1 MMRRLEGKV
10 ALVVGSG
17 SVGPGW
23 GNGRAI
29 SVLFA
34 REGAKV
40 FGADRNLEAAADT
53 QRLIAEEGG
62 TSAIGEVDVTDPRSI
77 EAMVEACIKTYGRI
91 DVLVNNVG
99 GSAPGDVV
107 SMPLEVWD
115 RQFDTNIRYVFLTCK
130 HVIPIMVQQ
139 GGGAIVNLASIAAL
153 AHFGP
158 DVVAYSAAKAGLI
171 HFTRVTAVRYARD
184 NVRCNIVVPG
194 LMDTPL
200 VEMRLANER
209 AGGDV
214 EALRRRRNS
223 QPPMG
228 RMGTAWDV
236 AHAALFLASDEAR
249 YITGAELVVDG
260 GLAATVRLAGDAN

>member
-1 MMRRLEGKV
+1 MRLEGKV
-10 ALVVGSG
+10 ALVVGAG

-29 SVLFA
+29 AALFA
-34 REGAKV
+34 REGAKI
-40 FGADRNLEAAADT
+40 FGADKDAEAAAET
-53 QRLIAEEGG
+53 GRLIAEEGG
-62 TSAIGEVDVTDPRSI
+62 TAAMDRVDVTDPHSI
-77 EAMVEACIKTYGRI
+77 PAMVDACMQTFGRI

-130 HVIPIMVQQ
+130 HVVPIMIGQ
-139 GGGAIVNLASIAAL
+139 GGGSIVNLASIAAL

-158 DVVAYSAAKAGLI
+158 EVVAYAASKAGLI
-171 HFTRVTAVRYARD
+171 HFTRVTAARYARD
-184 NVRCNIVVPG
+184 KVRCNIVVPG

-200 VEMRLANER
+200 VDHRLAGER
-209 AGGDV
+209 SAGDA
-214 EALRRRRNS
+214 EALRRRRHA

-228 RMGTAWDV
+228 HMGTAWDV
-236 AHAALFLASDEAR
+236 AHAALFFASDESR
-249 YITGAELVVDG
+249 YVTGAELVVDG
-260 GLAATVRLAGDAN
+260 GLSATVRLAGDVQ

>member
-1 MMRRLEGKV
+1 MQRLAGKV
-10 ALVVGSG
+10 ALVVGAG

-34 REGAKV
+34 REGANV
-40 FGADRNLEAAADT
+40 FGADKNIDAVAETKRLAEA
-53 QRLIAEEGG
+53 EGH
-62 TSAIGEVDVTDPRSI
+62 TIAIGEVDVADPDSI
-77 EAMVEACIKTYGRI
+77 RAMVDACMQTYGRI

-115 RQFDTNIRYVFLTCK
+115 RQFDVNVRYVFLTCK
-130 HVIPIMVQQ
+130 HVIPIMIRQ
-139 GGGAIVNLASIAAL
+139 GGGSIVNLSSIAAL

-158 DVVAYSAAKAGLI
+158 EVVAYSTAKAGLI
-171 HFTRVTAVRYARD
+171 QFTRVTAVRYAP
-184 NVRCNIVVPG
+184 NQVRCNLKGPG
-194 LMDTPL
+194 HMVTPR
-200 VEMRLANER
+200 VEQRLAGER
-209 AGGDV
+209 GSGDV

-228 RMGTAWDV
+228 RMGTAWDI

-260 GLAATVRLAGDAN
+260 GLSATVRLASDN

>member
-1 MMRRLEGKV
+1 MQRLAGKV
-10 ALVVGSG
+10 ALIVGAG

-40 FGADRNLEAAADT
+40 FGADKSIDAAAET
-53 QRLIAEEGG
+53 KRLAEAEGH
-62 TSAIGEVDVTDPRSI
+62 TIAIGEVDVTNPESI
-77 EAMVEACIKTYGRI
+77 KAMVDACLQTYGRI

-115 RQFDTNIRYVFLTCK
+115 RQFDVNVRYVFLTCK
-130 HVIPIMVQQ
+130 HVIPIMIRQ
-139 GGGAIVNLASIAAL
+139 GGGSIVNLSSIAAL

-158 DVVAYSAAKAGLI
+158 EVVAYSTAKAGLI
-171 HFTRVTAVRYARD
+171 QFTRVTAVRYAPN
-184 NVRCNIVVPG
+184 NVRCNIIVPG

-200 VEMRLANER
+200 VEHRLAGER
-209 AGGDV
+209 SGGDV

-236 AHAALFLASDEAR
+236 AYAALFLASDEAR

-260 GLAATVRLAGDAN
+260 GLSATVRLASEN

>member
-1 MMRRLEGKV
+1 MQRLAGKV
-10 ALVVGSG
+10 ALVVGAG

-34 REGAKV
+34 REGANV
-40 FGADRNLEAAADT
+40 FGADKNIDAVAETKRLAEA
-53 QRLIAEEGG
+53 EGH
-62 TSAIGEVDVTDPRSI
+62 TIAIGEVDVADPDSI
-77 EAMVEACIKTYGRI
+77 RAMVDACMQTYGRI

-99 GSAPGDVV
+99 GSAPGDVIT
-107 SMPLEVWD
+107 MPLEVWD
-115 RQFDTNIRYVFLTCK
+115 RQFDVNVRYVFLTCK
-130 HVIPIMVQQ
+130 HVIPIMIRQ
-139 GGGAIVNLASIAAL
+139 GGGSIVNLSSIAAL

-158 DVVAYSAAKAGLI
+158 EVVAYSTAKAGLI
-171 HFTRVTAVRYARD
+171 HFTRVTAVRYARE
-184 NVRCNIVVPG
+184 NVRCNIIVPG

-200 VEMRLANER
+200 VEHRLAGER
-209 AGGDV
+209 SGGDV
-214 EALRRRRNS
+214 ETLRHRRNS

-228 RMGTAWDV
+228 RMGTAWDI

-260 GLAATVRLAGDAN
+260 GLSATVRLASDN

>member
-1 MMRRLEGKV
+1 MQRLAGKV
-10 ALVVGSG
+10 ALIVGAG

-40 FGADRNLEAAADT
+40 FGADKSIDAAAET
-53 QRLIAEEGG
+53 KRLAEAEGH
-62 TSAIGEVDVTDPRSI
+62 TIAIGEVDVTNPESI
-77 EAMVEACIKTYGRI
+77 KAMVDACLQTYGRI

-115 RQFDTNIRYVFLTCK
+115 RQFDVNVRYVFLTCK
-130 HVIPIMVQQ
+130 HVIPIMVRQ
-139 GGGAIVNLASIAAL
+139 GGGSIVNLSSIAAL

-158 DVVAYSAAKAGLI
+158 EVVAYSTAKAGLI
-171 HFTRVTAVRYARD
+171 QFTRVTAVRYAPN
-184 NVRCNIVVPG
+184 NVRCNIIVPG

-200 VEMRLANER
+200 VEHRLAGER
-209 AGGDV
+209 SGGDV

-236 AHAALFLASDEAR
+236 AYAALFLASDEAR

-260 GLAATVRLAGDAN
+260 GLSATVRLASEN

>member
-1 MMRRLEGKV
+1 MQRLAGKV
-10 ALVVGSG
+10 ALIVGAG

-40 FGADRNLEAAADT
+40 FGADKSIDAAAET
-53 QRLIAEEGG
+53 KRLAEAEGH
-62 TSAIGEVDVTDPRSI
+62 TIAIGEVDVTNRESI
-77 EAMVEACIKTYGRI
+77 KAMVDACLQTYGRI

-115 RQFDTNIRYVFLTCK
+115 RQFDVNVRYVFLTCK
-130 HVIPIMVQQ
+130 HVIPIMVRQ
-139 GGGAIVNLASIAAL
+139 GGGSIVNLSSIAAL

-158 DVVAYSAAKAGLI
+158 EVVAYSTVKAGLI
-171 HFTRVTAVRYARD
+171 QFTRVTAVRYAPN
-184 NVRCNIVVPG
+184 NVRCNIIVPG

-200 VEMRLANER
+200 VEHRLAGER
-209 AGGDV
+209 SGGDV

-236 AHAALFLASDEAR
+236 AYAALFLASDEAR

-260 GLAATVRLAGDAN
+260 GLSATVRLASEN

>member
-1 MMRRLEGKV
+1 MQRLAGKV
-10 ALVVGSG
+10 ALVVGAG

-40 FGADRNLEAAADT
+40 FGADRNIDAAAET
-53 QRLIAEEGG
+53 KRLAEAEGH
-62 TSAIGEVDVTDPRSI
+62 TITIGEVDVTNPDSI
-77 EAMVEACIKTYGRI
+77 KAMVDACMQTYGRI

-115 RQFDTNIRYVFLTCK
+115 RQFDVNVRYVFLTCK
-130 HVIPIMVQQ
+130 HVIPIMIRQ
-139 GGGAIVNLASIAAL
+139 GGGSIVNLSSIAAL

-158 DVVAYSAAKAGLI
+158 EVVAYSTAKAGLI

-184 NVRCNIVVPG
+184 NVRCNIIVPG

-200 VEMRLANER
+200 VEHRLAGER
-209 AGGDV
+209 SGGDV
-214 EALRRRRNS
+214 ETLRHRRNS

-228 RMGTAWDV
+228 RMGTAWDI

-260 GLAATVRLAGDAN
+260 GLSATVRLASDN

>member
-1 MMRRLEGKV
+1 
-10 ALVVGSG
+10 
-17 SVGPGW
+17 
-23 GNGRAI
+23 
-29 SVLFA
+29 
-34 REGAKV
+34 
-40 FGADRNLEAAADT
+40 RNLEAAADT

-139 GGGAIVNLASIAAL
+139 GGGAIVNLAAIAAL

-214 EALRRRRNS
+214 GALRRHSNS
-223 QPPMG
+223 QQSSG
-228 RMGTAWDV
+228 RSGTAWDV
-236 AHAALFLASDEAR
+236 AHEALFLASNEAR
-249 YITGAELVVDG
+249 YIPGAGLVVDG
-260 GLAATVRLAGDAN
+260 GLAATVRLAGVANRARERQTSK

>member
-1 MMRRLEGKV
+1 MRRLEGKV

-29 SVLFA
+29 SALFA
-34 REGAKV
+34 REGATV
-40 FGADRNLEAAADT
+40 FGADKDLDAAAET

-62 TSAIGEVDVTDPRSI
+62 TSEICQVDVTDPQSI
-77 EAMVEACIKTYGRI
+77 EAMVDACVAKFGRI

-107 SMPLEVWD
+107 SMPVEVWD
-115 RQFDTNIRYVFLTCK
+115 RQFDVNIRYVFLTCK
-130 HVIPIMVQQ
+130 RVIPVMIGQ

-158 DVVAYSAAKAGLI
+158 EVVAYAASKAGLI

-194 LMDTPL
+194 LMDTPM
-200 VEMRLANER
+200 VEHRLAGER
-209 AGGDV
+209 SGGDV

-260 GLAATVRLAGDAN
+260 GLAATVRLAGDGH

>member
-1 MMRRLEGKV
+1 MRRLEGKV
-10 ALVVGSG
+10 ALVVGAG

-29 SVLFA
+29 SALFA

-40 FGADRNLEAAADT
+40 FGADKDPVAAAET
-53 QRLIAEEGG
+53 QRLITEEGG
-62 TSAIGEVDVTDPRSI
+62 ASSMGEVDVTDPQSI
-77 EAMVEACIKTYGRI
+77 AAMVDACMRAYGRI

-115 RQFDTNIRYVFLTCK
+115 RQFDINIRYVFLTCK
-130 HVIPIMVQQ
+130 HVVPIMAGQ

-158 DVVAYSAAKAGLI
+158 EVVAYSAAKAGLI

-184 NVRCNIVVPG
+184 KIRCNIVVPG

-200 VEMRLANER
+200 VEHRLAGER
-209 AGGDV
+209 SGGHL
-214 EALRRRRNS
+214 EELRRRRHA

-228 RMGTAWDV
+228 HMGTAWDV

-249 YITGAELVVDG
+249 YITGTELVVDG
-260 GLAATVRLAGDAN
+260 GLSATVRLAGDAQ

>member
-1 MMRRLEGKV
+1 MQRLAGKV
-10 ALVVGSG
+10 ALVVGAG

-29 SVLFA
+29 SALFA
-34 REGAKV
+34 REGAKI
-40 FGADRNLEAAADT
+40 FGADKDPDAAAET
-53 QRLIAEEGG
+53 QRLILNEGG
-62 TSAIGEVDVTDPRSI
+62 TATTGEVDVTDPDSI
-77 EAMVEACIKTYGRI
+77 KAMVDSCVRTYGRI

-107 SMPLEVWD
+107 SMPLEIWD

-130 HVIPIMVQQ
+130 RVIPLMVGQ

-158 DVVAYSAAKAGLI
+158 EVVAYSAAKAGLI

-184 NVRCNIVVPG
+184 NVRCNIIVPG

-200 VEMRLANER
+200 VEKRLAGER
-209 AGGDV
+209 SGGDV
-214 EALRRRRNS
+214 EALRRRRNT

-249 YITGAELVVDG
+249 YITGTELVVDG
-260 GLAATVRLAGDAN
+260 GLAATVRLAGDAP

>member
-1 MMRRLEGKV
+1 MRRLEGKI
-10 ALVVGSG
+10 ALVVGAG

-29 SVLFA
+29 SALFA

-40 FGADRNLEAAADT
+40 FGADKDPDAAAET

-62 TSAIGEVDVTDPRSI
+62 TATMGEVDVTDPASI
-77 EAMVEACIKTYGRI
+77 KAMVDACVKSYGRI

-130 HVIPIMVQQ
+130 HVVPIMAGQ

-158 DVVAYSAAKAGLI
+158 EVVAYSAAKAGLI

-200 VEMRLANER
+200 VEKRLAGER
-209 AGGDV
+209 SGGDV
-214 EALRRRRNS
+214 VGLRQRRSS
-223 QPPMG
+223 QPPMR

-249 YITGAELVVDG
+249 YITGTELVVDG
-260 GLAATVRLAGDAN
+260 GLSATVRLAGDTN

>member
-1 MMRRLEGKV
+1 MQRLAGKV
-10 ALVVGSG
+10 ALIVGAG

-40 FGADRNLEAAADT
+40 FGADKSIDAAAET
-53 QRLIAEEGG
+53 KRLAEAEGH
-62 TSAIGEVDVTDPRSI
+62 TIAIGEVDVTNPESI
-77 EAMVEACIKTYGRI
+77 KAMVDACLQTYGRI

-115 RQFDTNIRYVFLTCK
+115 RQFDVNVRYVFLTCK
-130 HVIPIMVQQ
+130 HVIPIMVRQ
-139 GGGAIVNLASIAAL
+139 GGGSIVNLSSIAAL

-158 DVVAYSAAKAGLI
+158 EVVAYSTAKAGLI
-171 HFTRVTAVRYARD
+171 QFTRVTAVRYAPN
-184 NVRCNIVVPG
+184 NVRCNIIVPG

-200 VEMRLANER
+200 VEHRLAGER
-209 AGGDV
+209 GGGDV

-236 AHAALFLASDEAR
+236 AYAALFLASDEAR

-260 GLAATVRLAGDAN
+260 GLSATVRLASEN

>member
-1 MMRRLEGKV
+1 MRRLEDKV
-10 ALVVGSG
+10 VLVVGSG

-29 SVLFA
+29 SALFA

-40 FGADRNLEAAADT
+40 FGADKSLDAAAET

-62 TSAIGEVDVTDPRSI
+62 TSEMCQVDVTDPQSI
-77 EAMVEACIKTYGRI
+77 KAMVDACVDKYGRI
-91 DVLVNNVG
+91 DILVNNVG
-99 GSAPGDVV
+99 ASAPGDVV
-107 SMPLEVWD
+107 TMPLEVWD
-115 RQFDTNIRYVFLTCK
+115 RQFDINIRYVFLTCK
-130 HVIPIMVQQ
+130 HVIPIMISQ

-158 DVVAYSAAKAGLI
+158 EVVAYSSAKAGLI

-200 VEMRLANER
+200 VEHRLAGER
-209 AGGDV
+209 NAGDL
-214 EALRRRRNS
+214 ETLRRRRNA

-228 RMGTAWDV
+228 RMGSAWDV
-236 AHAALFLASDEAR
+236 AHAALFLASDDAR

-260 GLAATVRLAGDAN
+260 GLSATVRLAGDTQ

>member
-1 MMRRLEGKV
+1 MRRLEGKV

-29 SVLFA
+29 AALFA
-34 REGAKV
+34 REGASV
-40 FGADRNLEAAADT
+40 FGADKDTDAAAET

-62 TSAIGEVDVTDPRSI
+62 TSALCQVDVTDPQSI
-77 EAMVEACIKTYGRI
+77 KAMVDACVEKYGRI

-115 RQFDTNIRYVFLTCK
+115 RQFDVNIRYVFLTCK
-130 HVIPIMVQQ
+130 HVVPLMVGQ

-158 DVVAYSAAKAGLI
+158 EVVAYSAAKAGLI

-200 VEMRLANER
+200 VEHRLAGER
-209 AGGDV
+209 SGGNL
-214 EALRRRRNS
+214 EALRRRRNA

-228 RMGTAWDV
+228 HMGTAWDV

-260 GLAATVRLAGDAN
+260 GLSATVRLAGEAQ